1 MGIFFTNGETKKR
14 AGVYQ
19 RYENVGTAQAAGA
32 VNGIA
37 AAVIQA
43 NWGPLG
49 SVRIL
54 DNAAFASEVFGTAG
68 TVEVLEELFHGGA
81 SVVKAVRAGTG
92 GTKGTVKLKDT
103 ASSAADAV
111 KMETKYVGDRQFQ
124 YTIQTAG
131 DGKELTIYENNV
143 PVEKISFSANGGQE
157 ADALINAGKTSKFF
171 DFTKETGY
179 SGTGAIAPVET
190 AADITKGTNPSLP
203 SKSDYSAAFSLLE
216 PHRWNVICVDT
227 VDTEVHGALAEFL
240 TRAYQDGTMAFGVIG
255 EPLSVAL
262 DTRLADAKAYN
273 DYKIVYV
280 GGGYMAGEKLVDGY
294 LAAARVAGMIASV
307 PSSQSITHNTVSGAT
322 DIAELL
328 TNSQYEQTITNG
340 MLTFSMSS
348 NGNVWVEAGIT
359 TLNNPQGEDDEGW
372 KKIKRTKIRF
382 ELMNRVSD
390 TIEPMIGKINNN
402 ADGQANVIQAV
413 GDLLDTM
420 VAENK
425 LLQGASVQ
433 LDPSNPPAGD
443 SAWFI
448 INADDVDALEKTY
461 FNFKFQF
468 APQA

>member
-1 MGIFFTNGETKKR
+1 
-14 AGVYQ
+14 
-19 RYENVGTAQAAGA
+19 
-32 VNGIA
+32 
-37 AAVIQA
+37 
-43 NWGPLG
+43 
-49 SVRIL
+49 
-54 DNAAFASEVFGTAG
+54 
-68 TVEVLEELFHGGA
+68 
-81 SVVKAVRAGTG
+81 
-92 GTKGTVKLKDT
+92 
-103 ASSAADAV
+103 
-111 KMETKYVGDRQFQ
+111 
-124 YTIQTAG
+124 
-131 DGKELTIYENNV
+131 
-143 PVEKISFSANGGQE
+143 
-157 ADALINAGKTSKFF
+157 
-171 DFTKETGY
+171 
-179 SGTGAIAPVET
+179 
-190 AADITKGTNPSLP
+190 
-203 SKSDYSAAFSLLE
+203 
-216 PHRWNVICVDT
+216 
-227 VDTEVHGALAEFL
+227 
-240 TRAYQDGTMAFGVIG
+240 
-255 EPLSVAL
+255 
-262 DTRLADAKAYN
+262 
-273 DYKIVYV
+273 
-280 GGGYMAGEKLVDGY
+280 
-294 LAAARVAGMIASV
+294 MIASV